1 MMTNLAGAPAAWPAP
16 RIGASVR
23 TRAPRAPA
31 PVLYARSV
39 AALAVAMGVGHLWIM
54 AVFPHG
60 PWVATVL
67 GAMVMLCLKCAH
79 RAWNKPAALVE
90 LLAMSALMALAH
102 TFMALGIPV
111 HVHGGDGPVAAAT
124 AGPVA
129 MLGVAAAELV
139 LVMLCGIGMRL
150 GDPRI
155 TPGGHGA
162 HS

>member
-1 MMTNLAGAPAAWPAP
+1 MTTNLAPAAWKAP
-16 RIGASVR
+16 RIASTARTGVR
-23 TRAPRAPA
+23 RVPGPQ
-31 PVLYARSV
+31 PFARII
-39 AALAVAMGVGHLWIM
+39 AALAVAMGVGHVWVM
-54 AVFPHG
+54 VVFPHG
-60 PWVATVL
+60 PWVGTVL
-67 GAMVMLCLKCAH
+67 GAMVLLCLKCAH

-102 TFMALGIPV
+102 TFMALGIPE

-150 GDPRI
+150 RVLRT